1 MNCFTRWRA
10 ARSTSRMLASTFT
23 SQDEYGFSS
32 TDGSLAMLARWNTVS
47 YEERSISSIFRTSIV
62 RKVNRGLT
70 SRWLPNHIVSRTVTG
85 CDVRSSTAC
94 VSFVPT
100 YPQPPV
106 MRMLKVVDGPLA
118 GARAVHV
125 LVPIEPVVENDLM
138 GRFRPPVAGQRHV
151 EIEVAEG
158 ARLVVGAHAG
168 QGDGSHAQSAGD
180 LERADDIRRV
190 TGAADR
196 DQHIARAGEPLERQR
211 EHFVVREVVAGGRQE
226 RRIVEGERAQAAVLG
241 CISRHMAGH
250 AGAAAV
256 ADDVEMGIALLSCAR
271 HRHPL
276 VGAVGGRRLA
286 PAAIGDDHGGQA
298 L

>member
-47 YEERSISSIFRTSIV
+47 YEERSISSILRTSIG
-62 RKVNRGLT
+62 RKVNRGWT
-70 SRWLPNHIVSRTVTG
+70 GRWLPNHIVSRTVTG
-85 CDVRSSTAC
+85 RDVRSSTAC

-106 MRMLKVVDGPLA
+106 MRMLKSTC
-118 GARAVHV
+118 ARAVHI

-138 GRFRPPVAGQRHV
+138 GRFRPAVAGERHV
-151 EIEVAEG
+151 EVEVAEG
-158 ARLVVGAHAG
+158 TRFVVGAHAG

-196 DQHIARAGEPLERQR
+196 DHHVARAGEALQRQR
-211 EHFVVREVVAGGRQE
+211 EHFVVREVVAGRRQE
-226 RRIVEGERAQAAVLG
+226 SGIVEGERAQAAVLG
-241 CISRHMAGH
+241 CIGRHMAGH
-250 AGAAAV
+250 ACAPAV
-256 ADDVEMGIALLSCAR
+256 ADDIE
-271 HRHPL
+271 
-276 VGAVGGRRLA
+276 
-286 PAAIGDDHGGQA
+286 
-298 L
+298 

>member
-47 YEERSISSIFRTSIV
+47 YEERSISSIFRTSIG
-62 RKVNRGLT
+62 RKVSRGWT
-70 SRWLPNHIVSRTVTG
+70 GRWLPNHIVSRTVTG

-106 MRMLKVVDGPLA
+106 MRMLKSA

-125 LVPIEPVVENDLM
+125 LVPIEPVGEYDLM
-138 GRFRPPVAGQRHV
+138 GRFRPPVAGKRHV
-151 EIEVAEG
+151 EIEVAKG

-211 EHFVVREVVAGGRQE
+211 EHLVVREVVAGGRQE

-256 ADDVEMGIALLSCAR
+256 ADDVEMGIGRLSCAR

-276 VGAVGGRRLA
+276 GEAFGERQLA